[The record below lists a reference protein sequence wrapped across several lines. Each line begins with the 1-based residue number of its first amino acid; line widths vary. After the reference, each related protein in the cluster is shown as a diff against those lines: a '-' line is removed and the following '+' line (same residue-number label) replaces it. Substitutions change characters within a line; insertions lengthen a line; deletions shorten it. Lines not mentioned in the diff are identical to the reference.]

1 MASTALTCVM
11 QVSARHAV
19 LCFATSSRASK
30 RTGIACAAAGG
41 RRRRGAHSSSGDS
54 SGGDRPPLPP
64 AAGGSGSGSRE
75 PATAAAAVSVSL
87 VGLNPLS
94 DRRLLADKLTA
105 TAKNIVWVD
114 PERPTEA
121 TREEIA
127 ALQARLG
134 YRFKNLY
141 LLRLALIHSS
151 AAPTTQNCIMAWIG
165 DAALYLIVAE
175 EVSAALGYVPIGKL
189 R

>member
-1 MASTALTCVM
+1 M

-19 LCFATSSRASK
+19 LCIATGSRAGK
-30 RTGIACAAAGG
+30 RNGIAFAAAGG

-54 SGGDRPPLPP
+54 SGGDRPSPPP
-64 AAGGSGSGSRE
+64 AAGGSGSGSGSRE
-75 PATAAAAVSVSL
+75 PATAAAAASVSL
-87 VGLNPLS
+87 GLNLLS

-151 AAPTTQNCIMAWIG
+151 AAPTTQNSIMAWIG